1 MKDSVLNR
9 REMKKKAR
17 SALKLNYFAC
27 IAVCFI
33 MVFLAGEY
41 STTVQGISMWDMTHV
56 ADLKYSPEQKKEI
69 VQDMVANGLT
79 AEETDKKWHINN
91 VDAVKKWKKTFE
103 DFGLE
108 GLNSK
113 EVTFFGT
120 TGDGSTINTLLGAF
134 SITKSAKERLEL
146 SASVKGS
153 TIGEILPVFDNF
165 ERALAAETEDT
176 NYKAGVEMIFKQFG
190 DMLTKLGV
198 EIIDPIGQTFDPN
211 IANAVNQIEDEN
223 LGENEVAQVFQKGY
237 KIGDKVIRYAMVV
250 VANP

>member
-1 MKDSVLNR
+1 MNKERQANDLSKEKEMENEEKLEEEVL
-9 REMKKKAR
+9 E
-17 SALKLNYFAC
+17 
-27 IAVCFI
+27 
-33 MVFLAGEY
+33 E
-41 STTVQGISMWDMTHV
+41 
-56 ADLKYSPEQKKEI
+56 
-69 VQDMVANGLT
+69 T
-79 AEETDKKWHINN
+79 AEESAEQTSEETADAEAKTAQEDAAAEEKEPELTEEEKLKKELEESKDKYLRLMAEYDNFRKR
-91 VDAVKKWKKTFE
+91 
-103 DFGLE
+103 
-108 GLNSK
+108 
-113 EVTFFGT
+113 
-120 TGDGSTINTLLGAF
+120 
-134 SITKSAKERLEL
+134 SAKERLDL
-146 SASVKGS
+146 SATIKGN

>member
-1 MKDSVLNR
+1 MEKELDTQL
-9 REMKKKAR
+9 EQE
-17 SALKLNYFAC
+17 SAEAEDTAVTDEAAAETQSEQTESEQQTDQQQSSEQQEPSEEEKL
-27 IAVCFI
+27 
-33 MVFLAGEY
+33 
-41 STTVQGISMWDMTHV
+41 
-56 ADLKYSPEQKKEI
+56 KKELEESK
-69 VQDMVANGLT
+69 DKYLRLM
-79 AEETDKKWHINN
+79 AEYDNFRKR
-91 VDAVKKWKKTFE
+91 
-103 DFGLE
+103 
-108 GLNSK
+108 
-113 EVTFFGT
+113 
-120 TGDGSTINTLLGAF
+120 
-134 SITKSAKERLEL
+134 SAKERLEL
-146 SASVKGS
+146 SATVKGN

-165 ERALAAETEDT
+165 ERALAAETQDT

>member
-1 MKDSVLNR
+1 MNKERQANDLSKEKEMENEEKLEEEVL
-9 REMKKKAR
+9 E
-17 SALKLNYFAC
+17 
-27 IAVCFI
+27 
-33 MVFLAGEY
+33 E
-41 STTVQGISMWDMTHV
+41 
-56 ADLKYSPEQKKEI
+56 
-69 VQDMVANGLT
+69 T
-79 AEETDKKWHINN
+79 AEECAEQTSEETADAEAETAQQDAAAEEKEPELTEEEKLRKELDESKDKYLRLMAEYDNFRKR
-91 VDAVKKWKKTFE
+91 
-103 DFGLE
+103 
-108 GLNSK
+108 
-113 EVTFFGT
+113 
-120 TGDGSTINTLLGAF
+120 
-134 SITKSAKERLEL
+134 SAKERLDL
-146 SASVKGS
+146 SATIKGN

>member
-1 MKDSVLNR
+1 MSKEKENEKELEQEIQETETDEVTEQTEEQQEAEQTEENAA
-9 REMKKKAR
+9 EEDQEKEPEPTEEE
-17 SALKLNYFAC
+17 KL
-27 IAVCFI
+27 
-33 MVFLAGEY
+33 
-41 STTVQGISMWDMTHV
+41 
-56 ADLKYSPEQKKEI
+56 KKELE
-69 VQDMVANGLT
+69 DYKDKYLRLM
-79 AEETDKKWHINN
+79 AEYDNFRKR
-91 VDAVKKWKKTFE
+91 
-103 DFGLE
+103 
-108 GLNSK
+108 
-113 EVTFFGT
+113 
-120 TGDGSTINTLLGAF
+120 
-134 SITKSAKERLEL
+134 SAKERLDL
-146 SASVKGS
+146 SATIKGN

-165 ERALAAETEDT
+165 ERALDAETEDT

>member
-1 MKDSVLNR
+1 MGS
-9 REMKKKAR
+9 KKKNANAQELEQELTEEKVTP
-17 SALKLNYFAC
+17 S
-27 IAVCFI
+27 
-33 MVFLAGEY
+33 GEENCEAEAEKAEAQTEQQ
-41 STTVQGISMWDMTHV
+41 SPDEQ
-56 ADLKYSPEQKKEI
+56 APEQDKAPEPTEEEKLRKEL
-69 VQDMVANGLT
+69 DESKDKYLRLM
-79 AEETDKKWHINN
+79 AEYDNFRKR
-91 VDAVKKWKKTFE
+91 
-103 DFGLE
+103 
-108 GLNSK
+108 
-113 EVTFFGT
+113 
-120 TGDGSTINTLLGAF
+120 
-134 SITKSAKERLEL
+134 SAKERLEL
-146 SASVKGS
+146 SATVKGN

-223 LGENEVAQVFQKGY
+223 YGENEVAQVFQKGY

>member
-1 MKDSVLNR
+1 MENDKELEQQEAAEDTAKEQVSEQSGDVS
-9 REMKKKAR
+9 EQAAQEEETAAEQGTQ
-17 SALKLNYFAC
+17 SEPSEEEKL
-27 IAVCFI
+27 
-33 MVFLAGEY
+33 
-41 STTVQGISMWDMTHV
+41 
-56 ADLKYSPEQKKEI
+56 KKELEESK
-69 VQDMVANGLT
+69 DKYLRLM
-79 AEETDKKWHINN
+79 AEYDNFRKR
-91 VDAVKKWKKTFE
+91 
-103 DFGLE
+103 
-108 GLNSK
+108 
-113 EVTFFGT
+113 
-120 TGDGSTINTLLGAF
+120 
-134 SITKSAKERLEL
+134 SAKERLEL
-146 SASVKGS
+146 SATVKGN

>member
-1 MKDSVLNR
+1 MSKEK
-9 REMKKKAR
+9 EMENDKELEQQEAAEDTAKEQVSEQSGDVSEQAAQEEETAAEQETQ
-17 SALKLNYFAC
+17 SEPSEEEKL
-27 IAVCFI
+27 
-33 MVFLAGEY
+33 
-41 STTVQGISMWDMTHV
+41 
-56 ADLKYSPEQKKEI
+56 KKELEESK
-69 VQDMVANGLT
+69 DKYLRLM
-79 AEETDKKWHINN
+79 AEYDNFRKR
-91 VDAVKKWKKTFE
+91 
-103 DFGLE
+103 
-108 GLNSK
+108 
-113 EVTFFGT
+113 
-120 TGDGSTINTLLGAF
+120 
-134 SITKSAKERLEL
+134 SAKERLEL
-146 SASVKGS
+146 SATVKGN